1 MHIGIEQWRQWR
13 ECLNQAIRDEDFES
27 ALLAAEMAPEAVEGY
42 VSMGVTPEERAAR
55 MSEAMRF
62 CEAARVQLVAA
73 REFARAQL
81 RTCVSTSAYSGG
93 PFAAASRWSK
103 QL

>member
-1 MHIGIEQWRQWR
+1 MDTGSEQWRQWR
-13 ECLNQAIRDEDFES
+13 ECLDQAIREEDFES
-27 ALLAAEMAPEAVEGY
+27 ALLVAEMAPEAVERY
-42 VSMGVTPEERAAR
+42 VSMGVTPEERATR

-62 CEAARVQLVAA
+62 CEAARLQTVVA
-73 REFARAQL
+73 REFTRAQL